1 MPSAMVNSSSVE
13 EAWLWKLSCCL
24 RMNSAASLLASRES
38 ALAAPLEEVVVV
50 AGAVGSSGAASSRSS
65 ASMPGASGGSL
76 ERGCLILGVWSA
88 IGELID
94 EEAPRV
100 GAGLGLAV
108 LGGGAS
114 ALEIPLNLVPFW
126 TRVALFFPQ
135 SVMLWR
141 AVVICSVEADR
152 WLAELACWS
161 SFLIAAAVRPF
172 KPFAPLAISLRMM
185 PRIVRWRD
193 VVAPLEDS
201 SSMLKSKC
209 RFVGSGELEVP
220 IGGAVEVGDDGIA
233 MCWLTESRSWRSG
246 SVAGLERVGFF
257 VEVVRDEGVEQKG
270 TRVLYMAPVATVL
283 GSQRSAS
290 RFATSA
296 RGVLCTV
303 GADYP
308 DRSPSH
314 QSFDF
319 AIANRE
325 Q

>member
-1 MPSAMVNSSSVE
+1 
-13 EAWLWKLSCCL
+13 
-24 RMNSAASLLASRES
+24 
-38 ALAAPLEEVVVV
+38 
-50 AGAVGSSGAASSRSS
+50 
-65 ASMPGASGGSL
+65 
-76 ERGCLILGVWSA
+76 
-88 IGELID
+88 
-94 EEAPRV
+94 
-100 GAGLGLAV
+100 
-108 LGGGAS
+108 
-114 ALEIPLNLVPFW
+114 
-126 TRVALFFPQ
+126 
-135 SVMLWR
+135 
-141 AVVICSVEADR
+141 
-152 WLAELACWS
+152 
-161 SFLIAAAVRPF
+161 LIAAAVRPF

-193 VVAPLEDS
+193 VDAPLEDL
-201 SSMLKSKC
+201 SSMLKAKWRLRAVVC
-209 RFVGSGELEVP
+209 EFVGSGELEVP